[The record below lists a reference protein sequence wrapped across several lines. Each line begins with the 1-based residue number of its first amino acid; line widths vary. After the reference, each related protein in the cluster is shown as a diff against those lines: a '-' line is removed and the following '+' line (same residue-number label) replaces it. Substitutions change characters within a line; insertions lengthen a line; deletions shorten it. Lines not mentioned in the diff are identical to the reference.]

1 VLNGT
6 LIDPISSTDIG
17 AHLQVTAAAG
27 PDASFMDETRRPELP
42 ARNFKVTHTKVGSG
56 PLKDG
61 RTVLSEGTVVKH
73 RSTDR
78 RFIAVWQNTFRDDDS
93 VFAMGFVVD
102 EAIELFLAGP

>member
-1 VLNGT
+1 MANLYAHVLNGT

-17 AHLQVTAAAG
+17 AHLQVTVAAG

-42 ARNFKVTHTKVGSG
+42 ARNFKVT
-56 PLKDG
+56 
-61 RTVLSEGTVVKH
+61 GTVVKH
-73 RSTDR
+73 RSTGR

-102 EAIELFLAGP
+102 KAIELFLAGP